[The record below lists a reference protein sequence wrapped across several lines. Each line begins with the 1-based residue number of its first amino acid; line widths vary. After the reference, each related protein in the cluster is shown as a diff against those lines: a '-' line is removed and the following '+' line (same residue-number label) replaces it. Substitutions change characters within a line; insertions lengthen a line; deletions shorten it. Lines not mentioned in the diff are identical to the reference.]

1 MKTVTL
7 FLTLCFLSVAK
18 AHVYHLHLPDIKTNM
33 DQKID
38 FEDVMKMTQVAL
50 KYMFNIF
57 DKIDTNESSVL
68 RKVLDLPSKSNGKC

>member
-1 MKTVTL
+1 
-7 FLTLCFLSVAK
+7 
-18 AHVYHLHLPDIKTNM
+18 M